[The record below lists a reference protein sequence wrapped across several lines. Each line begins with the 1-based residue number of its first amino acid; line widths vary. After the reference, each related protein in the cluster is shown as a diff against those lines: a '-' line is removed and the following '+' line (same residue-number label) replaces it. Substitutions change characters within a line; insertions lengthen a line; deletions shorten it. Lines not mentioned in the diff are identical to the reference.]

1 MASNLQR
8 LGGYIGG
15 KVTGAAASAKDSL
28 IAGAKAS
35 VYEANPALF
44 GSIESGIRSLQESFK
59 KGNSD
64 DEKRAREEQARNK
77 RSRGVVENNARE
89 QAYKDKLDSDRL
101 VSMDSTLKKILK
113 ALTKKDDEQDFGI
126 LGKLAEAIGS
136 LIAFLAKWKLL
147 TKLITPD
154 WLKKGIKT
162 PKPSWLDKFKGFKFA
177 APKWLDNFKNFF
189 KNFKFPKFVAPKWF
203 DSFKNFKFP
212 KFPRPV
218 WIDDLAKLMN
228 TRIGSA
234 AGNTKLPTA
243 RLPGSK
249 IPKLPDAI
257 KPPVFAPGGALA
269 AAAEGATAKT
279 ATAMTKIMSSMKAFF
294 KTLVPVTAM
303 FKSLFPEV
311 GVLLKSGSKML
322 KVVPVL
328 GTIVMAIEGLFLA
341 FNTEKLQGILDKE
354 VITMP
359 DRASG
364 LVGGAVGSV
373 AGIFDLIFDLFGIEL
388 DKSVQST
395 VEEWTTKVVN
405 VFTTGFG
412 DLFKIV
418 GATAEILF
426 GSIEK
431 LIFGESESFDVG
443 SEKLKYFNKKYLDP
457 LRNIADL
464 VMNKIGWS
472 ISYINVKFQ
481 EYSEILTGIW
491 DGLMLGFDYIAHSMN
506 VAVGE
511 YLLNPLAEAS
521 DTVSTFMQTKSIEIK
536 QMLFELIDSVIGWVV
551 DKVNGFVDT
560 TNKILPSAFKISRIS
575 KPKLAMTAREL
586 DAALNTVTAAANQKS
601 EERATA
607 LESAKNLL
615 GMAADKWNEFSLEQ
629 VMSTAAEN
637 AEAGFQ
643 AADDVYDAVEQKNY
657 ETVVERA
664 AELRE
669 LGLSTGLSDEALAI
683 KAAAE
688 AAEESSGSVEIPS
701 GTGDPYDG
709 VSPQT
714 PMLDSSIYDIQVDQ
728 KDLLGS
734 IDETLKKGFV
744 PDGGAFGSTDILDPK
759 ITDDNLK
766 PKDPSLATTDEDDC
780 LQDSEPVNSE
790 LNPSGPVT
798 LESQENLESSIDG
811 VSEGV
816 DGNTAAINAASET
829 AQTSVAITEDNADH
843 RTAEQIRVQQELER
857 AAIQNRNEGVDRLLQ
872 GQSQL
877 VQALMGPLLKGQEG
891 GGPLGTLFDNLGS
904 IFGKGKDGEST
915 FFSKIGDIFGGK
927 DGEGSKIGNFFK
939 NLGGGEGGWFDK
951 LTGTIGDFA
960 SVGEDIKN
968 LFTLGGSGASSGTSL
983 FSSPGFGGGV
993 PAGMDP
999 IAALLGGK
1007 LSEKLGLS
1015 GVGANAAFDLAQSLL
1030 TPGSGLAGIK
1040 GALAGPGGFA
1050 GGLGAALSVYRGDLS
1065 TPGGI
1070 LSTGLGAYQMALG
1083 GGIQGIAAQG
1093 INAIGKKLIM
1103 REALQ
1108 GQAAAASGG
1117 AITQTLAGNAGRF
1130 LGDFAS
1136 GMSGGSQ
1143 SLMQGSMGQTLGVAG
1158 GAVMAGFSAKGVADA
1173 LSGGYVTNKHLN
1185 TAGGIGT
1192 ALAVLMN
1199 PALLTNPIGLI
1210 VGGALAVFN
1219 RLFGRKAKEYK
1230 DIGMQVE
1237 IGNESS
1243 GQIYKDWIK
1252 KGGAYRSDKTGT
1264 EYENIDSSL
1273 VDYFN
1278 ESAFTIQKSFGEI
1291 ASKMGLNADAIS
1303 GFSKSYKISL
1313 KGMNEKQ
1320 QQEALAKAMVKY
1332 AEDAV
1337 KYSYGDVS
1345 KYSLEGEDTLTTFT
1359 RMASAVE
1366 NVAYWFDALGSSAEQ
1381 TAAMFDTF
1389 ATSDYFLG
1397 TLNTSSYKATSPAGG
1412 GYGPGA
1418 VVGAEFIGGR
1428 YDQYIQRYLEQ
1439 QGIEVAPS
1447 EQTEEQKLL
1456 ARAAAQAEYIQ
1467 MYGGE
1472 EEFAKVSG
1480 FYFENFYS
1488 AEEKAEF
1495 QSRQAT
1501 KIAKEQMAALAES
1514 LALLEND
1521 LVAAGVDP
1529 NFVDKIGGFEN
1540 REQFETAKDE
1550 YRLAIEAAAE
1560 SGNMELHAQLMMAA
1574 KSFIDAGEM
1583 QLQAAKMAGELEEE
1597 SANLVLDPTR
1607 STGVD
1612 ISRVGIDPPKGYDTW
1627 EAYDAAMEEQAV
1639 AEAERLEA
1647 ERLETEAAKD
1657 DAANIE
1663 TTTPEDTSSNI
1674 ETGNGDTRDDSGSI
1688 QVEPTPGNGPKRGQG
1703 AAAGGGSEGNVI
1715 VSGGSDNSST
1725 QINNFVQDNH
1735 VRVYHPI
1742 INANIRLPGI
1752 KIGHI
1757 GL

>member
-1 MASNLQR
+1 MLVFIKQTS
-8 LGGYIGG
+8 I
-15 KVTGAAASAKDSL
+15 KESL
-28 IAGAKAS
+28 
-35 VYEANPALF
+35 
-44 GSIESGIRSLQESFK
+44 
-59 KGNSD
+59 
-64 DEKRAREEQARNK
+64 
-77 RSRGVVENNARE
+77 
-89 QAYKDKLDSDRL
+89 
-101 VSMDSTLKKILK
+101 
-113 ALTKKDDEQDFGI
+113 
-126 LGKLAEAIGS
+126 
-136 LIAFLAKWKLL
+136 
-147 TKLITPD
+147 
-154 WLKKGIKT
+154 
-162 PKPSWLDKFKGFKFA
+162 
-177 APKWLDNFKNFF
+177 
-189 KNFKFPKFVAPKWF
+189 
-203 DSFKNFKFP
+203 
-212 KFPRPV
+212 
-218 WIDDLAKLMN
+218 
-228 TRIGSA
+228 
-234 AGNTKLPTA
+234 
-243 RLPGSK
+243 
-249 IPKLPDAI
+249 
-257 KPPVFAPGGALA
+257 
-269 AAAEGATAKT
+269 
-279 ATAMTKIMSSMKAFF
+279 
-294 KTLVPVTAM
+294 
-303 FKSLFPEV
+303 
-311 GVLLKSGSKML
+311 
-322 KVVPVL
+322 
-328 GTIVMAIEGLFLA
+328 
-341 FNTEKLQGILDKE
+341 
-354 VITMP
+354 
-359 DRASG
+359 
-364 LVGGAVGSV
+364 
-373 AGIFDLIFDLFGIEL
+373 
-388 DKSVQST
+388 T
-395 VEEWTTKVVN
+395 VE
-405 VFTTGFG
+405 
-412 DLFKIV
+412 
-418 GATAEILF
+418 
-426 GSIEK
+426 
-431 LIFGESESFDVG
+431 
-443 SEKLKYFNKKYLDP
+443 
-457 LRNIADL
+457 
-464 VMNKIGWS
+464 
-472 ISYINVKFQ
+472 KFLQ
-481 EYSEILTGIW
+481 P
-491 DGLMLGFDYIAHSMN
+491 F
-506 VAVGE
+506 
-511 YLLNPLAEAS
+511 
-521 DTVSTFMQTKSIEIK
+521 
-536 QMLFELIDSVIGWVV
+536 
-551 DKVNGFVDT
+551 
-560 TNKILPSAFKISRIS
+560 
-575 KPKLAMTAREL
+575 
-586 DAALNTVTAAANQKS
+586 VTAAASIKS
-601 EERATA
+601 LFVGPTGLITKIIAPFVAIGTTI
-607 LESAKNLL
+607 KNLL
-615 GMAADKWNEFSLEQ
+615 SAIKSTEVVSRFLAFLKESQFLKNILNVGRQFLVFFGRILGPIFGAVNAFFDDDYLAQQVDKDVKDLGF
-629 VMSTAAEN
+629 AERL
-637 AEAGFQ
+637 AGFIGGWVGGLFDAIYFITAKLTSWITGTDYDKIMGDNEGIFTEKITGFFDFLFDWIGTGIDAWTAWFNGDDNELNKKLKDLAWLEFQ
-643 AADDVYDAVEQKNY
+643 VAKPLMGIFNEIRWSFQETVALMVMKLGEIGDWFVEQGLQFEKWWIQNIEFGTEDLASGLMNNVVSFFESVINGIINGINGFIEDAFNAMAYWLINGIGSTTGVTQENLKLERKAYDRYVPATDQQGREERIGEIDAAIESIDAESKSKQNYDAKMADIENERTSFYNYIIEQENKL
-657 ETVVERA
+657 
-664 AELRE
+664 AEDSE
-669 LGLSTGLSDEALAI
+669 IA
-683 KAAAE
+683 K
-688 AAEESSGSVEIPS
+688 ES
-701 GTGDPYDG
+701 Y
-709 VSPQT
+709 T
-714 PMLDSSIYDIQVDQ
+714 P
-728 KDLLGS
+728 
-734 IDETLKKGFV
+734 
-744 PDGGAFGSTDILDPK
+744 
-759 ITDDNLK
+759 
-766 PKDPSLATTDEDDC
+766 
-780 LQDSEPVNSE
+780 DSEPVNSE
-790 LNPSGPVT
+790 QNPAGPVT

-816 DGNTAAINAASET
+816 DGNTAAVNAASES